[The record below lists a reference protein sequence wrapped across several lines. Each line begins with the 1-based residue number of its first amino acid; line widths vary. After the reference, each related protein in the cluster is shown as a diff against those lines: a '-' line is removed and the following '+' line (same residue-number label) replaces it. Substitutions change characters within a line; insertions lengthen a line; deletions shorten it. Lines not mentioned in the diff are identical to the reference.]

1 MAAHEISEMESEEKF
16 DDGGLELPSQFLTED
31 DIVLDFV
38 GREMMSE
45 GSSSECNGFDLVWG
59 SGGGLGG
66 SASASASASSDPG
79 ESGSGGWM
87 TDVETTSS
95 NSDEEVVYYGL
106 AKGFAR
112 GYSIDDYV
120 CNNYSSKWWG
130 LSRSP
135 QSTLGGVLGG
145 GDWGQIASSGSPS
158 PVGAGV
164 AGRGRD
170 AGVDLLRVAAGEVAN
185 SRRSQE
191 GTGFFDSSRAL
202 LYSSRRNKSSSN
214 PVHFAS
220 QFHQGHN
227 GAVARN
233 NDSRDYV
240 NFATRK
246 LDSGRPHPL
255 SPSSGW
261 PLQSPGSGMRA
272 VFMDSPGSK
281 KERAGTG
288 VFLPQP
294 MELHKKPSCSTVLIP
309 AKVVQALNNMKVQS
323 ILHSPS
329 HDFAVVMKT
338 GKDDSVQYQ
347 SHSPR
352 ACDIEVQLP
361 QEWTY

>member
-1 MAAHEISEMESEEKF
+1 MAAHEVSGMELEEKF

-38 GREMMSE
+38 GREMMSD
-45 GSSSECNGFDLVWG
+45 GSSSECNGFDSVWG

-66 SASASASASSDPG
+66 LGSASSDLG
-79 ESGSGGWM
+79 ESRSGGWM

-95 NSDEEVVYYGL
+95 NSDEEVYNGL

-112 GYSIDDYV
+112 GCSIDDYV
-120 CNNYSSKWWG
+120 FSNNNYSKGWG

-164 AGRGRD
+164 AGRERD
-170 AGVDLLRVAAGEVAN
+170 AGGDLLRVAAGEVAN
-185 SRRSQE
+185 TRRSQE

-202 LYSSRRNKSSSN
+202 LYSSRRNKSSRN

-240 NFATRK
+240 SVATRK
-246 LDSGRPHPL
+246 LDSSRPRPL

-261 PLQSPGSGMRA
+261 PPQSPGSGMRA
-272 VFMDSPGSK
+272 VFTDCPGSK
-281 KERAGTG
+281 KGCAGTG
-288 VFLPQP
+288 VFLPKP
-294 MELHKKPSCSTVLIP
+294 MELRKKPSCSTVLIP
-309 AKVVQALNNMKVQS
+309 AKVVQALSNMKVQS

-329 HDFAVVMKT
+329 HDFDVVMKT
-338 GKDDSVQYQ
+338 GKDDSEQYQ
-347 SHSPR
+347 LHSPR
-352 ACDIEVQLP
+352 ASDIEVQLP

>member
-1 MAAHEISEMESEEKF
+1 MAAHDVSEMEFEEKF
-16 DDGGLELPSQFLTED
+16 DDGGLELSSQFFTED

-38 GREMMSE
+38 GREMMSD
-45 GSSSECNGFDLVWG
+45 GSSSECNGFDSVWG

-66 SASASASASSDPG
+66 LGSASSDLG
-79 ESGSGGWM
+79 ESGSGGWL

-95 NSDEEVVYYGL
+95 NSDEEVVYNGL
-106 AKGFAR
+106 AKGFVR
-112 GYSIDDYV
+112 GCSIDDYV
-120 CNNYSSKWWG
+120 CYNNNNSKGWG
-130 LSRSP
+130 LSPSP

-145 GDWGQIASSGSPS
+145 CDWGQITSSGSPS
-158 PVGAGV
+158 LVGAGV
-164 AGRGRD
+164 AGRGRGRD
-170 AGVDLLRVAAGEVAN
+170 AGVDLLRVVAGEVAN
-185 SRRSQE
+185 SRRSLE
-191 GTGFFDSSRAL
+191 GTWFFDSSRAR

-240 NFATRK
+240 NVATRK
-246 LDSGRPHPL
+246 LDSGRPRPL

-261 PLQSPGSGMRA
+261 PPQSPGSGMRA
-272 VFMDSPGSK
+272 VFMDFPGSK

-288 VFLPQP
+288 VFLPKP
-294 MELHKKPSCSTVLIP
+294 MELRKKPSCSTVLIP

-323 ILHSPS
+323 LRRSPS

-338 GKDDSVQYQ
+338 GKDDSIQYQ
-347 SHSPR
+347 SHSPC
-352 ACDIEVQLP
+352 ASDVTLQLP